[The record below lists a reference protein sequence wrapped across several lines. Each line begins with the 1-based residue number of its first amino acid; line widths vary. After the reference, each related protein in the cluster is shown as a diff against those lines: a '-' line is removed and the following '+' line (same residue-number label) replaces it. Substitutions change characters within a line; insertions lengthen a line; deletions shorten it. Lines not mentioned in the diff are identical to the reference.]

1 VKCRKNLL
9 PLTRTGREYIYN
21 AYKYIKTCGVVE
33 EDDVFSIMK
42 IAEPLGVIAVGN
54 PYYKPN
60 LNCHFQDPAILKD
73 KTL

>member
-9 PLTRTGREYIYN
+9 PLTGTGREYIYN

-42 IAEPLGVIAVGN
+42 IAEPLGS
-54 PYYKPN
+54 
-60 LNCHFQDPAILKD
+60 NCSG
-73 KTL
+73 